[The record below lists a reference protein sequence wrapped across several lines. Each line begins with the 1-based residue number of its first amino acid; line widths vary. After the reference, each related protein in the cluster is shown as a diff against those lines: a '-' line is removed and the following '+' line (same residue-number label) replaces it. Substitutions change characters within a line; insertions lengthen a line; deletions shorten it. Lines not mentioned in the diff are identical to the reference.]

1 MKESKM
7 LENTASSS
15 IAAKKE
21 MFLKFQKERESKNK
35 DRITPRD
42 RKGLIP
48 VSCIQEGTLL
58 PVINKY
64 YDPEEIRSS
73 GPALGYLIKGRVNIS
88 AFHRAIQEVVKR
100 HEILRTNYEAVD
112 NKPYQKINEVPANIL
127 KVIDLNELSEDE
139 KKDELKRVADKRA
152 SESFSFFK
160 DPLMITF
167 TLITAKDEHALYIFT
182 HHIATDGISMGI
194 LQSELLTLYH
204 AYALNISIPLPEL
217 ALQYGDY
224 AIWEQE
230 RYSGDFLEE
239 KLGYWKQLTDK
250 INTFLPFDHAI
261 ESFSYDG
268 DTVPII
274 ILPEIVKRLIVL
286 CNENNTTMF
295 TVLYAAFMAMVYI
308 FSGNKYNFFS
318 FIVANRNQKETE
330 PLIGCFMTWQFF
342 HIDLSGDPTFIEVIE
357 RTKNTLLKVY
367 DNFVPFLHVSKT
379 IPPQGPVVNFQ
390 LQTFWEGGAKAPER
404 TSEEKPSQQVS
415 KTEEKSTTS
424 RTMPPPM
431 MFIPIKVEQPPFAIF
446 PFEVM
451 LSEAAD
457 TINGSFTFNKTFY
470 NRSTIVNLTNDY
482 VILISQVLK
491 KPDIRLSE
499 LKMKPHRSIIKEN
512 TL

>member
-1 MKESKM
+1 M
-7 LENTASSS
+7 
-15 IAAKKE
+15 
-21 MFLKFQKERESKNK
+21 
-35 DRITPRD
+35 
-42 RKGLIP
+42 
-48 VSCIQEGTLL
+48 
-58 PVINKY
+58 
-64 YDPEEIRSS
+64 
-73 GPALGYLIKGRVNIS
+73 IKGRENIS
-88 AFHRAIQEVVKR
+88 AIHRAIQEVVKR
-100 HEILRTNYEAVD
+100 HEILRTNYEAEE

-167 TLITAKDEHALYIFT
+167 SLITAKDEHALYIFT

-274 ILPEIVKRLIVL
+274 ILPEIVKRLKVL

-308 FSGNKYNFFS
+308 FSGNNIIFS
-318 FIVANRNQKETE
+318 A
-330 PLIGCFMTWQFF
+330 
-342 HIDLSGDPTFIEVIE
+342 
-357 RTKNTLLKVY
+357 LL
-367 DNFVPFLHVSKT
+367 
-379 IPPQGPVVNFQ
+379 
-390 LQTFWEGGAKAPER
+390 LQT
-404 TSEEKPSQQVS
+404 V
-415 KTEEKSTTS
+415 
-424 RTMPPPM
+424 
-431 MFIPIKVEQPPFAIF
+431 IKRKQ
-446 PFEVM
+446 
-451 LSEAAD
+451 
-457 TINGSFTFNKTFY
+457 
-470 NRSTIVNLTNDY
+470 NR
-482 VILISQVLK
+482 
-491 KPDIRLSE
+491 
-499 LKMKPHRSIIKEN
+499 
-512 TL
+512 